1 MKTITNRSSK
11 TKTLMRDWDDESGAF
26 EYYWVN
32 DKQERTITLV
42 VLTGDGKLDMAAGKQ
57 YSAQSWYGREVRAG
71 RMAGKFVR
79 KLVDMSGLDRWTQQ
93 VAPGERVTVPTHRE
107 TYAQC
112 ASRTGQ
118 FKTRLQLRTDH

>member
-1 MKTITNRSSK
+1 MKTITNRSK
-11 TKTLMRDWDDESGAF
+11 TTKTLMRDWDDETGAF

-32 DKQERTITLV
+32 AKCERTITNV
-42 VLTGDGKLDMAAGKQ
+42 VLAGDGKLDMAAGKK

-79 KLVDMSGLDRWTQQ
+79 EQVDMSGLDRWTQE
-93 VAPGERVTVPTHRE
+93 VAAGESVTVPTHRE
-107 TYAQC
+107 TYAQS

-118 FKTRLQLRTDH
+118 FKTHLQHRGES